1 MKKLPK
7 PVVDYRRLRPS
18 NLMSEEFRHLWLLLY
33 WPLYGL
39 LFYYVELAYP
49 VDYYFPVYCPLD
61 DLIPFN
67 ELFVIPYTIW
77 FVFIAGMVVY
87 TMFYDI
93 DSFKRLM
100 WFIIVTYTVTIVIY
114 LFFPTCQN
122 LRPEQFERDNAL
134 TRFMAGYYATDTNT
148 NVCPSIH
155 VLGSLAVTFAA
166 WHCPR
171 LQHSAWKWSFGVMG
185 VLIAISTV
193 FVKQHSIIDVFAAL
207 PLSLFAWWLC
217 FFWRRKPAKK
227 TD

>member
-1 MKKLPK
+1 MKKLPT
-7 PVVDYRRLRPS
+7 PEIDYRRLRPN
-18 NLMSEEFRHLWLLLY
+18 NLCSKEFRHLWLLLY

-49 VDYYFPVYCPLD
+49 VDYYFPVYSPLD

-77 FVFIAGMVVY
+77 FVYLAGMVVY
-87 TMFYDI
+87 SLFYDV
-93 DSFKRLM
+93 DTFKRYM
-100 WFIIVTYTVTIVIY
+100 WFIMITYTVTIVIY
-114 LFFPTCQN
+114 LIFPTCQN
-122 LRPEQFERDNAL
+122 LRPEAFARDNAL

-166 WHCPR
+166 WHCYR
-171 LQHSAWKWSFGVMG
+171 LQHPVWKWSFGIMG
-185 VLIAISTV
+185 ALIAISTV

-207 PLSLFAWWLC
+207 PLCLFAWWLC
-217 FFWRRKPAKK
+217 FLRKKK
-227 TD
+227 PKRA

>member
-1 MKKLPK
+1 MKKLPT
-7 PVVDYRRLRPS
+7 PVVDYRRLRPN
-18 NLMSEEFRHLWLLLY
+18 NLLSEEFRHLFLLLY

-49 VDYYFPVYCPLD
+49 VDYYYPVYSPLD

-87 TMFYDI
+87 TMFYDV
-93 DSFKRLM
+93 DTFKRFM

-114 LFFPTCQN
+114 LFFPTCQE

-171 LQHSAWKWSFGVMG
+171 LQHPAWKWSFGVMG
-185 VLIAISTV
+185 VLISISTV

-207 PLSLFAWWLC
+207 PLSIFAWWLC
-217 FFWRRKPAKK
+217 FLRKKRVVQK
-227 TD
+227 V

>member
-77 FVFIAGMVVY
+77 FVCIAGMVVY

-100 WFIIVTYTVTIVIY
+100 WFSIVTYTVTIVIY
-114 LFFPTCQN
+114 LFFFGFFFFFPM
-122 LRPEQFERDNAL
+122 RPARPPPA
-134 TRFMAGYYATDTNT
+134 R
-148 NVCPSIH
+148 I
-155 VLGSLAVTFAA
+155 
-166 WHCPR
+166 
-171 LQHSAWKWSFGVMG
+171 
-185 VLIAISTV
+185 ISKV
-193 FVKQHSIIDVFAAL
+193 PIN
-207 PLSLFAWWLC
+207 WL
-217 FFWRRKPAKK
+217 
-227 TD
+227 

>member
-1 MKKLPK
+1 MKKLPT
-7 PVVDYRRLRPS
+7 PEIDYRRLRPG
-18 NLMSEEFRHLWLLLY
+18 NLCSKEFRHLWLLLY

-49 VDYYFPVYCPLD
+49 VDYYFPVYSPLD

-77 FVFIAGMVVY
+77 FAYLAGMVVY
-87 TMFYDI
+87 SLFYDV
-93 DSFKRLM
+93 DTFKRYM
-100 WFIIVTYTVTIVIY
+100 WFIMITYTVTIVIY
-114 LFFPTCQN
+114 LIFPTCQN
-122 LRPEQFERDNAL
+122 LRPEAFARDNAL

-166 WHCPR
+166 WHCYR
-171 LQHSAWKWSFGVMG
+171 LQRPVWKWSFGIMG

-207 PLSLFAWWLC
+207 PLCLFAWWLC
-217 FFWRRKPAKK
+217 FLRKKK
-227 TD
+227 PKRA

>member
-7 PVVDYRRLRPS
+7 PVVDYRRLRPN
-18 NLMSEEFRHLWLLLY
+18 NLTSEEFRHLWLLLY

-49 VDYYFPVYCPLD
+49 VDYYYPVYCPLD

-87 TMFYDI
+87 TLFYDV
-93 DSFKRLM
+93 DTFKRFM

-114 LFFPTCQN
+114 LFFPTCQE

-171 LQHSAWKWSFGVMG
+171 LQHPAWKWSFGVTG

-207 PLSLFAWWLC
+207 PLCLFAWWLC
-217 FFWRRKPAKK
+217 FLRKKRVTEK
-227 TD
+227 T